1 MRQPPPKKSRARR
14 ADPAKGGSGPNQ
26 HMFGR
31 GDRTKTAPGEQASK
45 QQPSSTAHKTSGRGE
60 KFAEGGT
67 MPRSGGLASPAK
79 SEHTGPPGATAR
91 SSTRNYSKGGEAR
104 PARPGQ
110 CGT

>member
-1 MRQPPPKKSRARR
+1 MVLFRTIPRKPTKKSVSGRGSFG
-14 ADPAKGGSGPNQ
+14 KGGSTKMFKPQAAGP
-26 HMFGR
+26 
-31 GDRTKTAPGEQASK
+31 DRPGNTGKDQSPAPGAQRA
-45 QQPSSTAHKTSGRGE
+45 A
-60 KFAEGGT
+60 GGT

-104 PARPGQ
+104 PARPGE